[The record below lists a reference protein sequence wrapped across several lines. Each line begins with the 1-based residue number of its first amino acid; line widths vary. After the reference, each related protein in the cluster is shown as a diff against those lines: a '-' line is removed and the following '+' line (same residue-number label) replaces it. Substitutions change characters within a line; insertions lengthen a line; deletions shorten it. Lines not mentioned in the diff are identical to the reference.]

1 MALRLHEQHPLQ
13 PLLPAFQLLK
23 AVVVLE
29 DLKTTVSVATLTT
42 GAVAWIA
49 VRNKPAIG
57 VENSIA
63 KAKTT
68 GCRIFRAIV

>member
-1 MALRLHEQHPLQ
+1 MALQLHEQRPIQ

-23 AVVVLE
+23 AIVVLE

-49 VRNKPAIG
+49 V
-57 VENSIA
+57 
-63 KAKTT
+63 
-68 GCRIFRAIV
+68 